1 MKDHLTNSP
10 LRTSHFPLYGQS
22 YLRCIMRG
30 PSIKLQMSLSIVTL
44 LVSAALSFANSCRQ
58 YRFSTNG
65 EHLLNQH
72 LSIKIGTT
80 TEYCHFQMKF
90 PQHKETCTNSS
101 HVTLINDTSLLL
113 ETTDVE
119 YKTFYL
125 EYRAGKV
132 GKSVEAIFAGFCQ
145 NKSENPI
152 PTTSNYSSMWLV
164 IGAIVLISI
173 VIFIVTYIIYRR
185 HQSNMNAENKGM
197 ETGPDELNE
206 ALISAEG
213 NSQHGKHKNTEEELE
228 PLRDKMETTCE
239 TEFLFLTTREDPY
252 VLEQ

>member
-10 LRTSHFPLYGQS
+10 LRTSHFPLYEQS
-22 YLRCIMRG
+22 YLRCIMGG

-44 LVSAALSFANSCRQ
+44 LVSAALSNELLENEKEWGKISWNRETTLAFANSCRQ

-90 PQHKETCTNSS
+90 PEHKETCTNSS

-125 EYRAGKV
+125 EYGAGKV
-132 GKSVEAIFAGFCQ
+132 GKSVEAIFAG
-145 NKSENPI
+145 K
-152 PTTSNYSSMWLV
+152 
-164 IGAIVLISI
+164 
-173 VIFIVTYIIYRR
+173 
-185 HQSNMNAENKGM
+185 
-197 ETGPDELNE
+197 
-206 ALISAEG
+206 
-213 NSQHGKHKNTEEELE
+213 
-228 PLRDKMETTCE
+228 
-239 TEFLFLTTREDPY
+239 
-252 VLEQ
+252 